1 MHVDILFHQTK
12 VIPIMFKR
20 VTTYYQT
27 LKTWIGHNAT
37 RYHTFNA
44 LPHALSHVLLYI
56 FSHNAICYHNFSVL
70 PHTLPYIS
78 SQCSMVWS
86 YLQRVTTRYCQIYK
100 EIYINIFLK
109 KMMVTLGNALQIAQN
124 QENHRGNIR

>member
-1 MHVDILFHQTK
+1 MYIHIDILFHLTK
-12 VIPIMFKR
+12 VIPIMFER

-56 FSHNAICYHNFSVL
+56 FSHNAICYHNFNV
-70 PHTLPYIS
+70 LPYIS

-86 YLQRVTTRYCQIYK
+86 YLQRVTTRYRQIYK

-124 QENHRGNIR
+124 QENQRENIR

>member
-1 MHVDILFHQTK
+1 MYIYVDILFGLTK
-12 VIPIMFKR
+12 VIVIMFER

-37 RYHTFNA
+37 RNHTFNA
-44 LPHALSHVLLYI
+44 LSHALSHVLLYI
-56 FSHNAICYHNFSVL
+56 FSHNAICYHSFNVL

-86 YLQRVTTRYCQIYK
+86 YLQRVSTRYRQIYK

-109 KMMVTLGNALQIAQN
+109 KMMVTLGNA
-124 QENHRGNIR
+124 

>member
-1 MHVDILFHQTK
+1 MYIHVDILFHLTK
-12 VIPIMFKR
+12 VIPIMFER

-56 FSHNAICYHNFSVL
+56 FSHNAICYHNFNV
-70 PHTLPYIS
+70 LPYIS

-86 YLQRVTTRYCQIYK
+86 YLQRVTTRYRQIYK
-100 EIYINIFLK
+100 EIYINIF
-109 KMMVTLGNALQIAQN
+109 
-124 QENHRGNIR
+124 

>member
-1 MHVDILFHQTK
+1 MYIHIDILFHLTK
-12 VIPIMFKR
+12 VIPIMFER

-56 FSHNAICYHNFSVL
+56 FSHNAICYHNFNV
-70 PHTLPYIS
+70 LPYIS

-86 YLQRVTTRYCQIYK
+86 YLQRVTTRYRQIYK

-124 QENHRGNIR
+124 QENHRENIR